1 MIKKLAIFLALSC
14 ALSFSTY
21 SQDDTAS
28 NPSMQEV
35 ITLHD
40 EVMTMMPTTVKL
52 IGQLESM
59 LDSSSNKSAVQKAID
74 ELKNANKAMSDWM
87 QGFGTRFTAEEMY
100 KNSPLTS
107 EKKQWLAEEKNKVI
121 ELNQIIEQS
130 ITQANAVLGN
140 K

>member
-1 MIKKLAIFLALSC
+1 MFLALSC
-14 ALSFSTY
+14 ALSFNTY
-21 SQDDTAS
+21 SQDNTAS

-100 KNSPLTS
+100 KNAPLTS